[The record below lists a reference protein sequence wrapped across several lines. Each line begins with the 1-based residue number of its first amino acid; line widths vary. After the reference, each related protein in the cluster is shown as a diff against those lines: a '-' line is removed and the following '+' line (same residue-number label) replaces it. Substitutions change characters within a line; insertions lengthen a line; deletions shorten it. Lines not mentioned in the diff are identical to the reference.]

1 MSFHFIKMNGL
12 GNDFV
17 IVPDDEGRFAPT
29 PPQARAIARRG
40 GPWGCDVIAAV
51 TRSPRAHAGVRFW
64 TPDGE
69 EVEHCGNAVRCVAWL
84 LMRALDL
91 DHVRMD
97 TPSGILSAR
106 RDSPWRVTIDMG
118 EPRLDWREIPLSF
131 QIDTREVRIPFEPGL
146 GAPGCVSMGNP
157 HVTFFVPDLSAV
169 AVTEIG
175 PRIENHWL
183 FPRRVNVGFA
193 QIEAPDRIRLRVWE
207 RGAGLTKACGTG
219 ACAALVAA
227 HRRGLCGPDATLVLD
242 GGELGISWRPADRH
256 VLMTG
261 PVSVEFSGHLPH
273 LEHLA

>member
-1 MSFHFIKMNGL
+1 MSFSFIKMNGL

-17 IVPDDEGRFAPT
+17 IVPDDEARFAPT
-29 PPQARAIARRG
+29 PAQARAIARRG
-40 GPWGCDVIAAV
+40 GPWGCDVIAAIS
-51 TRSPRAHAGVRFW
+51 RSERAHAALRFW
-64 TPDGE
+64 NPDGA
-69 EVEHCGNAVRCVAWL
+69 EVEHCGNAARCVAWL

-91 DHVRMD
+91 DQVRMD
-97 TPSGILSAR
+97 TPSGLLSAR
-106 RDSPWRVTIDMG
+106 RESPWRVMIDMG

-131 QIDTREVRIPFEPGL
+131 QIDTREVRIPFDPGL

-157 HVTFFVPDLSAV
+157 HVTFFVPDLAAV
-169 AVTEIG
+169 AVSEIG

-193 QIEAPDRIRLRVWE
+193 QIEAPDRVRLRVWE

-227 HRRGLCGPDATLVLD
+227 HRRGLCGPDATFVLD
-242 GGELGISWRPADRH
+242 GGELEISWRPADRH